1 MAERISGHTELIGL
15 IATPIRHS
23 SSPKMHNEAFAKLG
37 LDYAYLAFEVGTE
50 QLEDTIK
57 GFRAMNIRGC
67 NVSMPNKTVVHK
79 YLDKLSPAAELCGA
93 VNTIVNDNGV
103 LTGHITD
110 GIGYMSALK
119 DAGIDIIGK
128 KMTIVGAG
136 GAATAIQVQA
146 ALDGVAEISIFNRK
160 DEFYANAEQT
170 VKKLREK
177 TNCIVNL
184 YDLSDLNK
192 LKEEISTSVILTNA
206 TGVGM
211 KPLEGQTYI
220 LDPSFLREDLIVSDI
235 VYSPRETALLKMAKE
250 AGCKKT
256 MNGLGM
262 MLFQGAAAF
271 EMWTG
276 KPMPIEY
283 MKEILDIKY

>member
-1 MAERISGHTELIGL
+1 MAERITGHTELIGL

-23 SSPKMHNEAFAKLG
+23 SSPTMHNEAFAKLG

-50 QLEDTIK
+50 ELEDTVK
-57 GFRAMNIRGC
+57 GFRAMKVRGS

-93 VNTIVNDNGV
+93 VNTIVNDDGV

-110 GIGYMSALK
+110 GIGCMSALK
-119 DAGIDIIGK
+119 DAGVDIIGK
-128 KMTIVGAG
+128 KITIVGAG

-146 ALDGVAEISIFNRK
+146 ALDGVAEISIFNKK
-160 DEFYANAEQT
+160 DKFFENAEKT
-170 VKKLREK
+170 VEKLNSK
-177 TNCIVNL
+177 TNCKVAL
-184 YDLSDLNK
+184 YDLDNLDK
-192 LKEEISTSVILTNA
+192 LKEEIASSVLFINA

-211 KPLEGQTYI
+211 KPLEGITYI
-220 LDPSFLREDLIVSDI
+220 PDTSFFRPDLTVLDI
-235 VYSPRETALLKMAKE
+235 VYAPRETALLKLVKS
-250 AGCKKT
+250 AGCRT
-256 MNGLGM
+256 LNGLGM

-271 EMWTG
+271 KMWTG
-276 KPMPIEY
+276 KDMPIDY

>member
-1 MAERISGHTELIGL
+1 MAERISGKTELIGL

-57 GFRAMNIRGC
+57 GFRAMNVRGS

-160 DEFYANAEQT
+160 DEFYSNAEQT

-184 YDLSDLNK
+184 YDLDDLDK

-211 KPLEGQTYI
+211 KPLEGKTYI
-220 LDPSFLREDLIVSDI
+220 PDKSFLREDLIVSDI
-235 VYSPRETALLKMAKE
+235 VYAPRETELLKMAKE
-250 AGCKKT
+250 VGCKKT

-276 KPMPIEY
+276 KQMPIEY
-283 MKEILDIKY
+283 MKEILNIKY

>member
-1 MAERISGHTELIGL
+1 MAERITGHTELIGL

-23 SSPKMHNEAFAKLG
+23 SSPTMHNEAFAKLG

-50 QLEDTIK
+50 ELEDTIK
-57 GFRAMNIRGC
+57 GFRAMKVRGS

-103 LTGHITD
+103 LTGYITD
-110 GIGYMSALK
+110 GIGCMSALK
-119 DAGIDIIGK
+119 DAGVDIIGK
-128 KMTIVGAG
+128 KITIVGAG

-146 ALDGVAEISIFNRK
+146 ALDGVAEISIFNKK
-160 DEFYANAEQT
+160 DKFFENAEKT
-170 VKKLREK
+170 VEKLNSK
-177 TNCIVNL
+177 TNCKVSL
-184 YDLSDLNK
+184 YDLDDLNK
-192 LKEEISTSVILTNA
+192 LKEEIASSVLLINA

-211 KPLEGQTYI
+211 KPLEGITYI
-220 LDPSFLREDLIVSDI
+220 PDTSFFRPELVVLDI
-235 VYSPRETALLKMAKE
+235 VYAPRETALLKLAKS
-250 AGCKKT
+250 AGCRT

-271 EMWTG
+271 KMWTG
-276 KPMPIEY
+276 KDMPIDY

>member
-1 MAERISGHTELIGL
+1 MEPRITGHTELIGL

-23 SSPKMHNEAFAKLG
+23 SSPKMHNAAFAKLG
-37 LDYAYLAFEVGTE
+37 LDYAYLAFEVGNE

-57 GFRAMNIRGC
+57 GFRAMNVRGC

-110 GIGYMSALK
+110 GVGFMTSVA
-119 DAGIDIIGK
+119 DAGFDPIGK
-128 KMTIVGAG
+128 KVTIVGCG
-136 GAATAIQVQA
+136 GAGTAIQIQA
-146 ALDGVAEISIFNRK
+146 ALDGVAELAIFNIQDACFERAK
-160 DEFYANAEQT
+160 QT
-170 VKKLREK
+170 VKDINEK
-177 TNCIVNL
+177 TNCKATL
-184 YDLSDLNK
+184 YDLADT
-192 LKEEISTSVILTNA
+192 EELRKQIADSYMLINA

-220 LDPSFLREDLIVSDI
+220 KDDSMLRPELIVCDV
-235 VYSPRETALLKMAKE
+235 VYSPAKTALLELAE
-250 AGCKKT
+250 SVGCQT
-256 MNGLGM
+256 LNGLGM

-271 EMWTG
+271 KLWTG
-276 KPMPIEY
+276 HEMPIDHI
-283 MKEILDIKY
+283 KEVLNLK